1 MEQLSARPILIVD
14 SIAVAL
20 TTGSA
25 PGSAKQTGH
34 VCVFGS
40 PPNTVLHEQ
49 NIFE

>member
-1 MEQLSARPILIVD
+1 MVD

-34 VCVFGS
+34 VWVFGS
-40 PPNTVLHEQ
+40 PPKVVLQEQ
-49 NIFE
+49 NIFERVLSST